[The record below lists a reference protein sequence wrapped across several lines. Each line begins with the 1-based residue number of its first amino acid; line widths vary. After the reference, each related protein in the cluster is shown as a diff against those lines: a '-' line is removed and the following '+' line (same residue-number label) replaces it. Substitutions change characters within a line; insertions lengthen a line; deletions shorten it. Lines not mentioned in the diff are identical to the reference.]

1 MSVCGRRSVCV
12 FVCVCGKCLC
22 VCVCVKRIEFFI
34 LNYMLA
40 YNDKWLR
47 VSMCVC
53 ECEWNVHVYVCV
65 HKENFCSFMLL
76 RNFAWRLQASLVP
89 PSVPS
94 PHPFAP

>member
-1 MSVCGRRSVCV
+1 MCVWEAYVCV
-12 FVCVCGKCLC
+12 GMCVVSVC

-53 ECEWNVHVYVCV
+53 ECEWNVHVCVCV
-65 HKENFCSFMLL
+65 CIKKTFV
-76 RNFAWRLQASLVP
+76 RLCC
-89 PSVPS
+89 
-94 PHPFAP
+94 